1 MTCSWARLLV
11 LGFLSLLVAFFLY
24 FYFKEAMI
32 QRQMDNKLLDQS
44 ASAKTRGPDITV
56 QPIKMQV
63 QTEAPQLVEGY
74 DSDDE

>member
-32 QRQMDNKLLDQS
+32 QRQLDNKLLDQS
-44 ASAKTRGPDITV
+44 ASAKTRGPDIEI
-56 QPIKMQV
+56 QPMEM
-63 QTEAPQLVEGY
+63 QTEALQLIEGY